1 MKKILLSIGL
11 AGLLFS
17 GAAAASININT
28 ASADQLSTLDGIG
41 QVKAEA
47 IVKDREANGKYDS
60 LQDLTRVSGV
70 GDKTIDGIRDEAG
83 TGNDGGEAPSAS

>member
-47 IVKDREANGKYDS
+47 IVKDREANGNYNN
-60 LQDLTRVSGV
+60 LQDLTRVSGI
-70 GDKTIDGIRDEAG
+70 GNKTVESIRDEAG
-83 TGNDGGEAPSAS
+83 TGAEGGSASNAS